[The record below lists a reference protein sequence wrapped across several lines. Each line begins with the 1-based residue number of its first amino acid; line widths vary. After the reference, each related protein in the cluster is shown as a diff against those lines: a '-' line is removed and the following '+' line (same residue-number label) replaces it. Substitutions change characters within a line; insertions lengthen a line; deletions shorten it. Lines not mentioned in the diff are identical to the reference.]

1 MQCMSCRIFLLF
13 AFWENFMKN
22 TFKRKCNTSVWHF
35 LVTSCCI
42 ILHRLILM
50 TVLYV
55 LEGESLYHFRGEEIW
70 IQKLK

>member
-1 MQCMSCRIFLLF
+1 
-13 AFWENFMKN
+13 MKN

-42 ILHRLILM
+42 ILHHLIL
-50 TVLYV
+50 TTALYV
-55 LEGESLYHFRGEEIW
+55 LEGENLYHFRGEEMW